1 MLQPGAWQTAS
12 CSEQG
17 GAMTGFYQVVH
28 SRVNGGAAAAM
39 LALRRRFVAAVRRAV
54 PEPVDRGR

>member
-1 MLQPGAWQTAS
+1 
-12 CSEQG
+12 
-17 GAMTGFYQVVH
+17 MTGFYQVVH